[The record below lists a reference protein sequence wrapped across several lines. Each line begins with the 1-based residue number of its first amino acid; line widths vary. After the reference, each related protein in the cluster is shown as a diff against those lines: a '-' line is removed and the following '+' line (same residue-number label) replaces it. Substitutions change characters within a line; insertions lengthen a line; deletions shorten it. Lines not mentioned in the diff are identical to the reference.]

1 MNIRPISER
10 DHAPVIAVVND
21 WWGGRQ
27 MAGLLPRLFFEHFQ
41 DTSFVIEEDGQ
52 IIAFLIGFVSQ
63 SRPGQA
69 YIHFVGIHPD
79 QRKRGLGKQLYELFF
94 ETVRA
99 RGCDSVHCITAPI
112 NRGSIAF
119 HTRMGFQIVTS
130 DRERDGLSFTA
141 DYDGPGQD
149 RVLFV
154 KSLGASMSCQM
165 AAVTAEAAVV
175 CRR

>member
-10 DHAPVIAVVND
+10 DHAPIIAVVNE

-27 MAGLLPRLFFEHFQ
+27 MAGLLPRLFFAHFQ
-41 DTSFVIEEDGQ
+41 DTSFVVEEDGQ

-79 QRKRGLGKQLYELFF
+79 QRKRGLGRQLYELFF
-94 ETVRA
+94 ATVRA

-112 NRGSIAF
+112 NSGSIAF
-119 HTRMGFQIVTS
+119 HTRMGFQIEKS
-130 DRERDGLSFTA
+130 DRERDGIAFTA

-154 KSLGASMSCQM
+154 RTL
-165 AAVTAEAAVV
+165 V
-175 CRR
+175 

>member
-10 DHAPVIAVVND
+10 DHVPIVAIVD
-21 WWGGRQ
+21 QWWGGRQ
-27 MAGLLPRLFFEHFQ
+27 MAGLLPRLFFAHFQ
-41 DTSFVIEEDGQ
+41 DTSFVIEEDNQ

-63 SRPGQA
+63 SSAHQA

-79 QRKRGLGKQLYELFF
+79 HRKRGLGKQLYELFF
-94 ETVRA
+94 ETVCA

-112 NRGSIAF
+112 NSGSIAF
-119 HTRMGFQIVTS
+119 HRRMGFQIEKS
-130 DRERDGLSFTA
+130 DRERDGVPFTA

-154 KSLGASMSCQM
+154 KMLDTKSSQPTPVS
-165 AAVTAEAAVV
+165 
-175 CRR
+175 